1 MMRIGQILTCA
12 LLISLSNANTSGAS
26 SLRSI
31 QIGGPVSAQVL
42 RIVDGDTVEVSAYP
56 WPQQRIDVLVR
67 IRGIDA
73 PELHGKCEGERVKAL
88 RAKNRL
94 VEFLNDQPQVIL
106 TDISGDKYFGRV
118 LANLG
123 LSDGQDAASVLIL
136 EGLVQ
141 PYDGGKKPAPQC
153 N

>member
-1 MMRIGQILTCA
+1 MRFERALICA
-12 LLISLSNANTSGAS
+12 LLICLAIPDVGRASG
-26 SLRSI
+26 LRST

-42 RIVDGDTVEVSAYP
+42 RIVDGDTIEVSAYP

-73 PELHGKCEGERVKAL
+73 PELHGKCEGERLKAT
-88 RAKNRL
+88 RARNRL
-94 VEFLNDQPQVIL
+94 AEFLNGQPRVIL

-141 PYDGGKKPAPQC
+141 PYDGGKKPEPQC